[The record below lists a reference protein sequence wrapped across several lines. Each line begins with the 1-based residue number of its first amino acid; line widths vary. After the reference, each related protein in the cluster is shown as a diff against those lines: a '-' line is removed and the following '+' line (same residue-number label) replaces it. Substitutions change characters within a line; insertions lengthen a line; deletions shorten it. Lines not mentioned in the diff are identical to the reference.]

1 MTIKLYYDFMSQPS
15 RALYILL
22 KASKCN
28 FEPKYVDVR
37 KGEHLSEAYSKIN
50 RFNRVP
56 VIDHNGFVLTES
68 VAIMNYL
75 SREGI
80 VPESLYPKDSKHR
93 ARVEEYLEW
102 QHVGFRFP
110 LAWHFRVKVLF
121 KEPDQKRVASYEK
134 RMVAALEEFEA
145 KWLDK
150 STFLTG
156 ETPTVAD
163 LLAACEVEQPRMADF
178 DPSARYPKIAAW
190 LQKVRQHFNPHF
202 DEAHV
207 VVNKI
212 AAKYNKQAK
221 L

>member
-1 MTIKLYYDFMSQPS
+1 MSFKLYYDFMSQPS
-15 RALYILL
+15 RAVYILL
-22 KASKCN
+22 KTAKCN
-28 FEPKYVDVR
+28 FEPKYIDVR
-37 KGEHLSEAYSKIN
+37 KGEHLSEAYTQIN
-50 RFNRVP
+50 RFNKVP
-56 VIDHNGFVLTES
+56 VIDHNGFILTES

-80 VPESLYPKDSKHR
+80 IPEYLFPKDSKHR
-93 ARVEEYLEW
+93 ARVEEYMEW

-121 KEPDQKRVASYEK
+121 KEQDPKRIANYEK

-145 KWLDK
+145 KWLGK
-150 STFLTG
+150 SSFLTG
-156 ETPTVAD
+156 DTVTVAD

-178 DPSARYPKIAAW
+178 NPSEKHAKIAVW
-190 LQKVRQHFNPHF
+190 LQKVREHFNPHF

-207 VVNKI
+207 VVNKV